1 MAGLAAGGPLC
12 RRAGHAQSAVASLPR
27 PPAASPPRRGRDGAT
42 APMDGDE
49 LAEAQ
54 VVLRR
59 LVNEQK
65 PAGDYAATLVRDT
78 GRPEVYLAFDDEGD
92 ARKFASAVKA
102 KAPGSYPGWASQ
114 RAFQLDGAK
123 LTALAASLPPP
134 RIRPKKPP
142 SDESPLPGRIR
153 RRPWISR
160 ITHDD

>member
-1 MAGLAAGGPLC
+1 MSRVPWHLIQDRQL
-12 RRAGHAQSAVASLPR
+12 RAHLVV
-27 PPAASPPRRGRDGAT
+27 GAIVQPD
-42 APMDGDE
+42 APIGGDE
-49 LAEAQ
+49 LTEAQ

-102 KAPGSYPGWASQ
+102 KATGSYPGWASQ

-142 SDESPLPGRIR
+142 SDESLLPGRIR
-153 RRPWISR
+153 RRP
-160 ITHDD
+160 

>member
-1 MAGLAAGGPLC
+1 MPKVPWHLFQDRQP
-12 RRAGHAQSAVASLPR
+12 RAHLVV
-27 PPAASPPRRGRDGAT
+27 GAIAKPD
-42 APMDGDE
+42 APVGGDE
-49 LAEAQ
+49 LTEAQ

-78 GRPEVYLAFDDEGD
+78 GRPEVYLAFDDEDD
-92 ARKFASAVKA
+92 ARKFASVVKA
-102 KAPGSYPGWASQ
+102 KATGSYPGWASQ

-142 SDESPLPGRIR
+142 SDESLLPGRIR
-153 RRPWISR
+153 RRPWIIR
-160 ITHDD
+160 IRHDD

>member
-1 MAGLAAGGPLC
+1 MPKVPWHLFQDRQPRAHLVVGTIAEPDAPIGGD
-12 RRAGHAQSAVASLPR
+12 A
-27 PPAASPPRRGRDGAT
+27 
-42 APMDGDE
+42 

-54 VVLRR
+54 AVLRR

-78 GRPEVYLAFDDEGD
+78 GRPEIDLAFEDEGD

-102 KAPGSYPGWASQ
+102 KATGSYPGWASQ

-134 RIRPKKPP
+134 RIRPTKPS

-153 RRPWISR
+153 RRPWIIR
-160 ITHDD
+160 M